1 MGTCPTVVFVARF
14 QLITVCSQR
23 LKVGH
28 RELFCVGRH
37 QLIMNQKKKKN
48 LKEQHTFW
56 QIFCRH
62 RTTQVVKR
70 DRTVMRSSS

>member
-1 MGTCPTVVFVARF
+1 MGTYPTVVFVARF
-14 QLITVCSQR
+14 QLIIVGSQR
-23 LKVGH
+23 KSRTSRIVLCRKAPVNN
-28 RELFCVGRH
+28 ES
-37 QLIMNQKKKKN
+37 KKKN

>member
-1 MGTCPTVVFVARF
+1 MGTYPTVVFVARF
-14 QLITVCSQR
+14 QLIIVGSQR
-23 LKVGH
+23 KSRTSRIVLCRKAPVNN
-28 RELFCVGRH
+28 ES
-37 QLIMNQKKKKN
+37 KKKKN

>member
-14 QLITVCSQR
+14 QLIIVGSQR
-23 LKVGH
+23 KSRTSRIVMC
-28 RELFCVGRH
+28 RKAPVNNES
-37 QLIMNQKKKKN
+37 KKKKKPERATHF
-48 LKEQHTFW
+48 LAD
-56 QIFCRH
+56 FCRH

>member
-28 RELFCVGRH
+28 RELFCVGGH
-37 QLIMNQKKKKN
+37 QLIMNQKKKKKPERATHF
-48 LKEQHTFW
+48 LADFLP
-56 QIFCRH
+56 
-62 RTTQVVKR
+62 
-70 DRTVMRSSS
+70 SSHDSSGQT